1 MEQVLKSTLLELE
14 LFKNVSPNTLDFLT
28 NKGFIETFSQ
38 GEHLFYDK
46 DTVHCFYIL
55 ISGTASLY
63 KTNSNGQNK
72 IIFIEDHGALL
83 NEVIFEDLPS
93 AINCQTTSQCKVLT
107 FYKKDLIDAMMNDFV
122 LTQNVMNILTKRVR
136 RLYRQLKNATS
147 IIKIEKKLAAKL
159 WKLGKD
165 YGIPCERGVQI
176 NFPITVTSL
185 ADFLGS
191 YRETVSRALKL
202 LIQKELIIYE
212 NKQIIIPDSET
223 LSKFFKTP

>member
-1 MEQVLKSTLLELE
+1 MKNHLKPILNEFQ
-14 LFKNVSPNTLDFLT
+14 LFKHIAPQTLNALSQ
-28 NKGFIETFSQ
+28 KGIIENYAPGQ
-38 GEHLFYDK
+38 HIFYDK

-72 IIFIEDHGALL
+72 VIFIEDGGSLL
-83 NEVIFEDLPS
+83 NEVIFENLPS
-93 AINCQTTSQCKVLT
+93 SINCQAISPCKVLV
-107 FYKKDLIDAMMNDFV
+107 FYKDDFIHLMKQDFQ
-122 LTQNVMNILTKRVR
+122 LTQNVMNALTKRVR

-159 WKLGKD
+159 WKLSRD
-165 YGIPCERGVQI
+165 YGVPCENGVKI
-176 NFPITVTSL
+176 NFSITVTSL
-185 ADFLGS
+185 SDLLGS

-212 NKQIIIPDSET
+212 NKQIIIPNPDA
-223 LSKFFKTP
+223 LSKFFKTL